1 MKPALKKVRPSV
13 VMSCLLAGACLGAAG
28 TARADAFAQAILTID
43 HFRVLHASGAAYAS
57 SDFKTFNGMNGAG
70 ASATLNDVVN
80 AAPEQNKPMF
90 STPPD
95 IAQRFVGLPAA
106 PRAENDFSPFD
117 TPAPVPGTFGYAD
130 QYMSGAMISHNGKA
144 AGAKTQSRADA
155 ALVEDGSAAGSSN
168 VGTLANFKFM
178 LGAADTMTFA
188 FDATPFTQAYSTG
201 DPSKYAMA
209 RVTWTLNIR
218 DDTGQSVFL
227 FAPDELNAMTN
238 VNRTDSFAGTTTYAP
253 GTLNFSATTAMLKA
267 NTNYQLTI
275 SQTSVANAMQSTEV
289 PEPGSLALF
298 GLGLLGVS
306 MLRRR
311 RR

>member
-43 HFRVLHASGAAYAS
+43 NFRVLHASGAAYAS
-57 SDFKTFNGMNGAG
+57 SDFRSFNGMNTAN
-70 ASATLNDVVN
+70 ASAALNGNVN
-80 AAPEQNKPMF
+80 AATAPERSIF

-95 IAQRFVGLPAA
+95 IAHRFVGLPPA
-106 PRAENDFSPFD
+106 PRTENDFTPFN

-130 QYMSGAMISHNGKA
+130 QYMSGTMISHGGKA
-144 AGAKTQSRADA
+144 AGARTQNRADA
-155 ALVEDGSAAGSSN
+155 ALTEDGSAMGASD
-168 VGTLANFKFM
+168 VGTMANFRFM
-178 LGAADTMTFA
+178 LEQADSMTFA

-201 DPSKYAMA
+201 APSKYAMA
-209 RVTWTLNIR
+209 RVTWTLNLR
-218 DDTGQSVFL
+218 DEAGNNVFL
-227 FAPDELNAMTN
+227 FAPNELNAMSN
-238 VNRTDSFAGTTTYAP
+238 VNRSDSFSGPTTYSP
-253 GTLNFSATTAMLKA
+253 GTLTFAATTAMLLA
-267 NTNYQLTI
+267 NTVYQLTI
-275 SQTSVANAMQSTEV
+275 TQTANANAMQSTEV
-289 PEPGSLALF
+289 PEPASLALF